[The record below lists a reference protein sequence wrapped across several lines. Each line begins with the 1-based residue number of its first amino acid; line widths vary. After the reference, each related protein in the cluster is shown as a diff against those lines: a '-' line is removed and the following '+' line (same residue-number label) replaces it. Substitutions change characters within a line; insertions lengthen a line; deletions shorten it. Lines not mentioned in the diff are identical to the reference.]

1 MNAYSVTVSYGLTG
15 TSEVRGRERL
25 PMRSFID
32 WLSKF
37 YGAGRNPYLRL
48 SQAERDKL
56 DMRAMVFFSLAAACL
71 AIWFFLQS

>member
-1 MNAYSVTVSYGLTG
+1 
-15 TSEVRGRERL
+15 
-25 PMRSFID
+25 MRSFID

-37 YGAGRNPYLRL
+37 YGAERNPYLRL